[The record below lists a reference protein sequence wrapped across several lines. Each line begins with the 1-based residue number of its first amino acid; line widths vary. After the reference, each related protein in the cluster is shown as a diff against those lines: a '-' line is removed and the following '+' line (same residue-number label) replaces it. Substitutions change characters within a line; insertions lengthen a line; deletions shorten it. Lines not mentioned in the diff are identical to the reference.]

1 MTLRPSITRWLPTYQ
16 RSWLKSDAISGAT
29 VAAVL
34 IPSALSYAAIVGV
47 EPIVGLY
54 TVPLA
59 LVAYAIFGG
68 SRLLAV
74 GPDAA
79 VSVLAASTIASVA
92 VGDDDYLDVM
102 LTLSLLVGA
111 IFLLLRL
118 LRMGWIAD
126 LVPDPVLKGF
136 IQGLVW
142 VTILGQVP
150 ALLGVTPE
158 EDFPD
163 FWRDFAELIGVL
175 GDFQTETAI
184 LGVGCLVVL
193 VVLKRFAPKVPG
205 SLIVLAGSMVAVSA
219 ASLSDKGVGVVG
231 EPDGGFFNFG
241 LPSGLMG
248 SQWLDLLPGAI
259 AIVVLGFTE
268 SMGAAKSAQHT
279 GELIDPNEE
288 LLALGASNFGSGLS
302 GGYPV
307 TGTLSKT
314 SVAISSG
321 GKTQIGNLVAALIGV
336 LSVIVL
342 RPLFEELASTVLS
355 ALIIFAMTGM
365 LDVKYFQRLWTIS
378 RIEFLLAL
386 LAFLGVLTFGVL
398 PGVAIGVL
406 FALLILVEHIGRP
419 VGMIAG
425 RTPRGEWRD
434 VAVVPDAETID
445 GLMIYRLETPIV
457 FLNARRTTD
466 QLRQLATDH
475 IRVIA
480 IDASAISSIDSTGFS
495 ALHSVRD
502 ELASKGTEIWVINP
516 SIRKRALV
524 DEQADTLDVTLP
536 RRFETYDDML
546 KAYRQLDT
554 PDQAESG
561 RSPS

>member
-1 MTLRPSITRWLPTYQ
+1 MTFRPSITRWLPTYQ
-16 RSWLKSDAISGAT
+16 RSWLKSDAVSGAT

-92 VGDDDYLDVM
+92 VGDDDYLEVM
-102 LTLSLLVGA
+102 LALSLLVGA
-111 IFLLLRL
+111 IFFVFRL

-163 FWRDFAELIGVL
+163 FWRDFAELVGVL
-175 GDFQTETAI
+175 GEYQTETAI
-184 LGVGCLVVL
+184 LGVGCLIVL
-193 VVLKRFAPKVPG
+193 IVLKRVAPRVPG
-205 SLIVLAGSMVAVSA
+205 SLVVLIGSMVVVAA
-219 ASLSDKGVGVVG
+219 ASLADEGVGVVG

-248 SQWLDLLPGAI
+248 SQWIDLMPGAI

-268 SMGAAKSAQHT
+268 SMGAAKSAAQHT

-288 LLALGASNFGSGLS
+288 LLALGASNLGSGLS

-314 SVAISSG
+314 SVAISTG
-321 GKTQIGNLVAALIGV
+321 GKTQVGNLVAALIGV

-355 ALIIFAMTGM
+355 ALIIFAMAGM
-365 LDVKYFQRLWTIS
+365 LDIGYFTRLWRIS

-398 PGVAIGVL
+398 PGVAIGVV
-406 FALLILVEHIGRP
+406 FALLILAEHLGRP

-425 RTPRGEWRD
+425 RTPEGEWHD
-434 VAVVPDAETID
+434 IDVVPDAETID
-445 GLMIYRLETPIV
+445 GLVIYRQETPIV

-466 QLRQLATDH
+466 QLRQLAREGA
-475 IRVIA
+475 RVIA
-480 IDASAISSIDSTGFS
+480 IDAGAVSSVDSTGFS
-495 ALHSVRD
+495 ALRTVRD
-502 ELASKGTEIWVINP
+502 ELAPKGTEIWLINP
-516 SIRKRALV
+516 SLRKRALI
-524 DEQADTLDVTLP
+524 DEQADVLDVTLP
-536 RRFETYDDML
+536 QRYETYDEVLD
-546 KAYRQLDT
+546 AYQRLDT
-554 PDQAESG
+554 TGPGD
-561 RSPS
+561 R